1 MAYIKQMDVY
11 DSMGYLGKSGGV
23 ALMLDEKEAEQMVE
37 MIKGASLPFRRDFDD
52 VKRVLEGMR

>member
-11 DSMGYLGKSGGV
+11 DSMGYLGKSVGV
-23 ALMLDEKEAEQMVE
+23 ALMLDEQEAEQMVE
-37 MIKGASLPFRRDFDD
+37 MIKGASLPLRRDFDE